1 MSERPET
8 DDRDPQAQLDLARL
22 FLAAQSNDTA
32 MTVTPGV
39 LSVDV
44 PHSYRWARVGI
55 TAPLGWAHGADA
67 PRSAARV
74 GQGAGR
80 IRSRAP
86 GGGMVRAEL
95 WRALRLYFILS
106 GRM

>member
-8 DDRDPQAQLDLARL
+8 DDRDLQAQLDLARL

-44 PHSYRWARVGI
+44 PHSYR
-55 TAPLGWAHGADA
+55 
-67 PRSAARV
+67 
-74 GQGAGR
+74 
-80 IRSRAP
+80 
-86 GGGMVRAEL
+86 
-95 WRALRLYFILS
+95 
-106 GRM
+106 